1 MISSTQV
8 NKFQTTPYH
17 FINNF
22 FSSNRFLPP
31 NRNCFGF
38 NAAYDGHSTSRNVH
52 IQPIKITVYISTTF
66 IQIVYYYHNS
76 N

>member
-38 NAAYDGHSTSRNVH
+38 NAVYDGHSTSRNVH
-52 IQPIKITVYISTTF
+52 IQPIKINYSLHFYDI
-66 IQIVYYYHNS
+66 YS
-76 N
+76 NCVLLP